1 MDIFQILFTNLLIKL
16 WNLTNFIKLDTNS
29 NFKLLISQRQ
39 DENFI

>member
-16 WNLTNFIKLDTNS
+16 WNLMNFIKLDTNS

-39 DENFI
+39 DEI